1 MKRLSG
7 LGLVLA
13 GMIALPAGA
22 GLAFDRTPDLGG
34 QQLIARGGGRGG
46 GGGSRGGGGG
56 GGARMGGGGGGNRGG
71 GGGGVNRG
79 GGGGNRANTGFA
91 NAGGGL
97 NRGSGKPSGGWSN
110 RVSSPGANPS
120 INRPAGGANLGNR
133 TPGNRPSGGRDLAGN
148 RDLNRGGGAGTR
160 DIARPGGNR
169 DLAGNRDLNR
179 DGNRNLNRDVNRDLN
194 RNVNRDV
201 NRTINRST
209 NVNRNWNR
217 NVNLNNVNV
226 RPGWARAGWGVARP
240 WNHGWYGGWN
250 TPTWG
255 WWGARAAAWG
265 VGTLATAAIINS
277 AVNDAISSNQTY
289 IVVPNTNYQLLFGS
303 VQPSGTA
310 GVTFAVTAD
319 GSTYEL
325 SADCNAGL
333 INGQE
338 PQNAQEAELLN
349 SACQVAFGNA

>member
-1 MKRLSG
+1 M
-7 LGLVLA
+7 
-13 GMIALPAGA
+13 
-22 GLAFDRTPDLGG
+22 
-34 QQLIARGGGRGG
+34 
-46 GGGSRGGGGG
+46 
-56 GGARMGGGGGGNRGG
+56 
-71 GGGGVNRG
+71 
-79 GGGGNRANTGFA
+79 
-91 NAGGGL
+91 
-97 NRGSGKPSGGWSN
+97 
-110 RVSSPGANPS
+110 SSPGANPS

-148 RDLNRGGGAGTR
+148 RN
-160 DIARPGGNR
+160 
-169 DLAGNRDLNR
+169 LNR
-179 DGNRNLNRDVNRDLN
+179 DGNRNLNRDLN

-201 NRTINRST
+201 NRNINRDVNRTINRSA

-217 NVNLNNVNV
+217 NVNFNNVNV

-265 VGTLATAAIINS
+265 VGTLATAAIIND
-277 AVNDAISSNQTY
+277 AVNDAISSNQTT

-310 GVTFAVTAD
+310 GVTFAVSAD

-325 SADCNAGL
+325 SADCNSGL